1 MANPPTASPLPSTL
15 ASASSRVRGLWSF
28 RERYRI
34 LHLTWIAFFLSFVVW
49 FNFAPF
55 SATIGEQFGFSKGQL
70 VTLALCNVALTVPAR
85 ILIGMLLDR
94 FGPRRV
100 YSGILVYAAIPC
112 TVFATASSF
121 SVLVVSRLLLGIV
134 GAGFVVGIR
143 MVSEW
148 FPPREVGMAEGV
160 YGGWGNFGSAAA
172 AFSLPIVAGVVGGD
186 AGWRWA
192 IGATGLVAAAYG
204 LYYWRAVTD
213 TPEGA
218 TYARPRRQGAL
229 EVTSRTAVWG
239 LAALTVPLVG
249 VLALLAWRIAE
260 VDVLSSAGLAVTL
273 VALAALLAV
282 QLRAVVRVNRTALA
296 GAYPAAD
303 QYPFRSVAILSV
315 AYFCTFG
322 SELAVVSMLPTFF
335 ADTWGLGPSLA
346 GASASAFAFMN
357 LVSRPAG
364 GLLSDLL
371 GSRRRTLG
379 ALLVGLTVGY
389 GAMAL
394 LGSAWPVPVAL
405 LVVMGCSFF
414 VQSGEGAVYAIVPL
428 VKKRVTGQIAG
439 MAGAYGNVGAVVFLT
454 VLLYAPPSVF
464 FLVIAG
470 ASVVA
475 AIACRWLPEPE
486 DGFADELLVDVS
498 DPVVLAPGTV
508 GVPATPAASTDVS
521 SSLVSSRR
529 SSG

>member
-1 MANPPTASPLPSTL
+1 MPDQALEPSRSS
-15 ASASSRVRGLWSF
+15 SAGSRIRGLWSF
-28 RERYRI
+28 QDRYRI

-94 FGPRRV
+94 YGPRRV

-112 TVFATASSF
+112 MIFATASSF

-148 FPPREVGMAEGV
+148 FPPKEVGMAEGV

-172 AFSLPIVAGVVGGD
+172 AFSLPLAAAILGGD

-192 IGATGLVAAAYG
+192 IATTGLVAAAYG
-204 LYYWRAVTD
+204 VYYWNAVTD
-213 TPEGA
+213 TPEGI
-218 TYARPRRQGAL
+218 TYARPKRQGAL
-229 EVTSRTAVWG
+229 EVTSRGAVWG
-239 LAALTVPLVG
+239 LAALTLPLVG

-260 VDVLSSAGLAVTL
+260 VDVLSSTGLAIAL
-273 VALAALLAV
+273 VALSALLVV

-296 GAYPAAD
+296 DGYPAED
-303 QYPFRSVAILSV
+303 RYPFRSVAILSV

-335 ADTWGLGPSLA
+335 ADTWGLGPALA
-346 GASASAFAFMN
+346 GATASAFAFMN

-394 LGSAWPVPVAL
+394 LGSSWPVPLAI

-414 VQSGEGAVYAIVPL
+414 VQAGEGAVFAIVPL
-428 VKKRVTGQIAG
+428 VKKRVSGQIAG

-475 AIACRWLPEPE
+475 AVACRWLPEPE
-486 DGFADELLVDVS
+486 GSFAEELLVDIS
-498 DPVVLAPGTV
+498 DDTDAKVEAEQTEAP
-508 GVPATPAASTDVS
+508 TPAGLPGEPVS
-521 SSLVSSRR
+521 VR
-529 SSG
+529 